1 MVFKCNLTEEL
12 LLSKT
17 LQIVKTL
24 MKTVQPVVVLTCFL
38 QVQFN
43 PSSLPCDS
51 RVIRHLIYAP
61 HLHS

>member
-24 MKTVQPVVVLTCFL
+24 MKTVQPVIVLTCFL

-43 PSSLPCDS
+43 PSSLSCD
-51 RVIRHLIYAP
+51 YAP